1 MKELLRAFYNKSSRR
16 FLSLFALFLLF
27 TGALSAGISCT
38 NSLGGKNTSDDPIN
52 LGIIAFFFNPDGIF
66 GNGSD
71 ETEIQV
77 STEEFPDGSPIDFDI
92 TSSSLPQVL
101 RGCLFD
107 AGAVLSNGGQAFVDY
122 VGGINIASSSEL
134 LSEQPPVETVNIA
147 ATVTPPGGNPESDL
161 GQVVLNPVGI
171 IPPEPIDDLVTNP
184 LDNPN
189 SIFVTLEFQT
199 IGLPPGTVVN
209 FTLDRPD
216 LGSLD
221 PTSALV
227 TGSGDSGFV
236 ATQYT
241 TVNNTGGTQVVTATA
256 VLPNPITINP
266 NCPNVP
272 EAQRTIEESI
282 IITQSAPEEE
292 PSPSPTPPQA
302 EICNNGVDD
311 DGDGATDCQD
321 SPACDGVTCD
331 GLGGVCT
338 AGVCT

>member
-1 MKELLRAFYNKSSRR
+1 
-16 FLSLFALFLLF
+16 
-27 TGALSAGISCT
+27 
-38 NSLGGKNTSDDPIN
+38 
-52 LGIIAFFFNPDGIF
+52 
-66 GNGSD
+66 
-71 ETEIQV
+71 
-77 STEEFPDGSPIDFDI
+77 
-92 TSSSLPQVL
+92 VL

-147 ATVTPPGGNPESDL
+147 ATVTPPGGNPESDF

-171 IPPEPIDDLVTNP
+171 IPPDDQD
-184 LDNPN
+184 LDVPQAGDPGTAGL
-189 SIFVTLEFQT
+189 TLEFAAV
-199 IGLPPGTVVN
+199 GLPDGTIVN
-209 FTLDRPD
+209 FALSNPAKGI
-216 LGSLD
+216 LN
-221 PTSALV
+221 PTSDEVAGGLAV
-227 TGSGDSGFV
+227 TEYT
-236 ATQYT
+236 ATNGQA
-241 TVNNTGGTQVVTATA
+241 GTQVVTATA
-256 VLPNPITINP
+256 ILPNPFDSDP

-272 EAQRTIEESI
+272 VADRTIKEI
-282 IITQSAPEEE
+282 VVITQSVPEEE